1 MEIIRQ
7 IDSETLAIKQLKD
20 FLGKKV
26 KIIIEPF
33 RETGQYRKKHKL
45 KPLGK
50 YKLGTGMD
58 EINIRNFAYDEND
71 K

>member
-20 FLGKKV
+20 FVGKKV

-33 RETGQYRKKHKL
+33 QETGQYRKKQKL
-45 KPLGK
+45 KPLGQ
-50 YKLGTGMD
+50 YKLGKEMD
-58 EINIRNFAYDEND
+58 EINIRNFAYEEN
-71 K
+71 